1 MKQYKCSYET
11 HMKCENSAICHLCD
25 GVSLYKN
32 TGEERQ
38 AKREEAE
45 ARKEA
50 EKNAPLRTHKREK
63 KEGMG
68 FEKDVAKKWNNYMN
82 RSTQT
87 SASPMIKTSQK
98 KTKVQKPRISLD
110 DIMEKDSNEEQQQI
124 VEERFTPPITGLG
137 KIKPITSKPRQEAKR
152 QVNSGAMWH
161 SKGDIKLDHA
171 LMECKERGTVNARG
185 QKSISIPKDWIEK
198 QVKESLQ
205 EQRPYWYIPFR
216 YKGDEEIYLVKSY
229 DHEMELIYEL
239 REAQSRIKELEKELI
254 TKS

>member
-1 MKQYKCSYET
+1 
-11 HMKCENSAICHLCD
+11 MKCENSAICHLCD

-32 TGEERQ
+32 TQEERQ

-68 FEKDVAKKWNNYMN
+68 FEKDVANAWNNYMN
-82 RSTQT
+82 RGKKAPASSTL
-87 SASPMIKTSQK
+87 KTANK
-98 KTKVQKPRISLD
+98 KTKVQKPRISLE
-110 DIMEKDSNEEQQQI
+110 DIIEKDSNEQQQEV
-124 VEERFTPPITGLG
+124 VEERFVPPITGLS
-137 KIKPITSKPRQEAKR
+137 KIKTYPTKPRKEAVR

-198 QVKESLQ
+198 QIKESLQ

-239 REAQSRIKELEKELI
+239 REAQSRIKELEKELN
-254 TKS
+254 KNEK